1 MKLHFQKKNKC
12 QAAHVPKRPG
22 IDRGNRLHTSAV
34 KVPGQCI
41 PISEVAHA
49 AYWRCLVAIK
59 GRGQRM
65 QAIGLYVCLYDA
77 REGAGWK

>member
-1 MKLHFQKKNKC
+1 MKLRFRKKNKC

-34 KVPGQCI
+34 KIPGQCI
-41 PISEVAHA
+41 RRSKVTHA
-49 AYWRCLVAIK
+49 AYWRGLVASK
-59 GRGQRM
+59 RRGQRM
-65 QAIGLYVCLYDA
+65 QAIDLYVCPYDA